1 MLAPP
6 PTPEGWRPLLREC
19 WIPPPLAFLKPAERS
34 ALSLFRFQ
42 KAQMNRFQ
50 DRDGIVTDKSKMY
63 VPWHLDVSLN
73 SKTCSVI
80 FYVILFG
87 SATSGKSWIREMRA
101 PDLGSTRLFLVTSS
115 GNSRRIRNGKGG
127 TRQAPTIPPPPCLLS
142 VVTVDIKFLNQV

>member
-1 MLAPP
+1 MSPATFQNFLNFMQFFHKSWQSSMLAPP

-87 SATSGKSWIREMRA
+87 SATSGKSWI
-101 PDLGSTRLFLVTSS
+101 
-115 GNSRRIRNGKGG
+115 SRNEG
-127 TRQAPTIPPPPCLLS
+127 TRSWEHQAIS
-142 VVTVDIKFLNQV
+142 GHFFWKFPKN